1 MSRARVPRAA
11 PRALI
16 RSIVTRGSLDAEGCD
31 TVLVETDG
39 VRQRKVELARLTGG
53 TIVVLVPGMGGGV
66 QSMKAGIMEFAGVF
80 VIGQPDRPCARGR
93 ASSTGGV

>member
-1 MSRARVPRAA
+1 VSRAHRGGRPLSGRRRAQ
-11 PRALI
+11 P
-16 RSIVTRGSLDAEGCD
+16 LDAEGCD
-31 TVLVETDG
+31 TVLLETGG
-39 VRQRKVELARLTGG
+39 VRHQKVEAAHG

>member
-1 MSRARVPRAA
+1 VSRARVPRAA

-39 VRQRKVELARLTGG
+39 VRQRKVEAAHG